1 MNVLHEVNLSAP
13 NLPLSLP
20 KAHLMTMRAEQLPPL
35 GTLSLNKAIVGMLDP
50 QAHKSEQDQC
60 QTLEPLV
67 KMV

>member
-1 MNVLHEVNLSAP
+1 MSISRFSAP

-20 KAHLMTMRAEQLPPL
+20 KAHLMRAEQLPPL

-60 QTLEPLV
+60 QALEPLV